1 MLAAWKVHNCS
12 FVALGGA
19 RHQGSAKIR
28 PLFAKFLQL
37 EIKLM
42 FQSFDV
48 KSTPQFGRDRV
59 RLLRER
65 FESLGIDGFLA
76 PRADEYQGEY
86 VPASA
91 ERLAWLTGF
100 TGSAGIALVT
110 QREAVV
116 FVDGRYVTQ
125 LAEQVDSA
133 TFLAGDLVNEP
144 PHIWL
149 PRHAQKG
156 FRLGIDPWLHAGA
169 EVRRLQNAMTELGG
183 ALVLLGENPLD
194 AIWSDRPP
202 EPVGMVSIQKQEHA
216 GRPASDK
223 ISDIAAQVKAKGAAA
238 VLITDPS
245 SVAWIFNIRGDDVPH
260 TPHPLSRAII
270 PAEGKAEIFLDERKA
285 GIECKAYLAQLA
297 VQRAPAE
304 FLDRLSFFAR
314 DGARVLIDPEL
325 TPLAVSDAIVAAGGE
340 VVEVIDPAKLPRA
353 CKNPSELE
361 GSAKAHLQDG
371 VAMVEFLH
379 WLDTQPTGS
388 ITEIDAVKA
397 LEAARVRVGEGMQNP
412 LKDIS
417 FDTIS
422 GAGAHGAV
430 IHYRVT
436 TETNRTLEAGELFLI
451 DSGAQYVN
459 GTTDITRTVAVGGA
473 VADEQKR
480 FFTLVLKGMISIS
493 TARFPKGTRGCDL
506 DPLARIALWKAGA
519 DYAHGTGHGVGSYLS
534 VHEGPQRISRLATQ
548 ELLPGMILSN
558 EPGYYRPGS
567 FGIRIENL
575 IYVKAEEAIEGGD
588 QPMLGFET
596 LTWCPIDR
604 RLVLPALMT
613 TEELAWLND
622 YHREV
627 RERLMPLIESQPVR
641 EWLVEATQPLG

>member
-1 MLAAWKVHNCS
+1 
-12 FVALGGA
+12 
-19 RHQGSAKIR
+19 
-28 PLFAKFLQL
+28 
-37 EIKLM
+37 M
-42 FQSFDV
+42 FQSFEV
-48 KSTPQFGRDRV
+48 KSAPQFGRERATA
-59 RLLRER
+59 LRAG
-65 FESLGIDGFLA
+65 FADLGIDGFLV

-125 LAEQVDSA
+125 LAEQVDG
-133 TFLAGDLVNEP
+133 TVFTGGDLVNEP
-144 PHIWL
+144 VHVWL
-149 PRHAQKG
+149 TRHAPKG

-169 EVRRLQNAMTELGG
+169 EVRRLEKALAEIGG
-183 ALVLLGENPLD
+183 SLVLLERNPLD
-194 AIWSDRPP
+194 ALWTDRPA
-202 EPVGMVSIQKQEHA
+202 EPLGAVAIQKQEHA
-216 GRPASDK
+216 GRLASGK
-223 ISDIAAQVKAKGAAA
+223 IAEIGSQVRDKGAAA

-245 SVAWIFNIRGDDVPH
+245 SVAWIFNIRGEDVPH

-270 PAEGKAEIFLDERKA
+270 PAEGTAEIFLDKRKT
-285 GIECKAYLAQLA
+285 GIEAEAYLAQLA
-297 VQRAPAE
+297 LQRPPSE
-304 FLDRLSFFAR
+304 LLTRLAALSKN
-314 DGARVLIDPEL
+314 GGKILIDPDL
-325 TPLAVSDAIVAAGGE
+325 TPLALTRAIDAAGGE
-340 VVEVIDPAKLPRA
+340 VVETADPARLPRA
-353 CKNPSELE
+353 CKNGEELG
-361 GSAKAHLQDG
+361 GSAEAHLQDG
-371 VAMVEFLH
+371 AAMVEFLH
-379 WLDTQPTGS
+379 WLDRQAPGS

-397 LEAARVRVGEGMQNP
+397 LEAARVRVGRNMQNP
-412 LKDIS
+412 LRDIS

-422 GAGAHGAV
+422 GAGEHGAV

-436 TETNRTLEAGELFLI
+436 TETNRKLGAGELFLI

-459 GTTDITRTVAVGGA
+459 GTTDITRTVAVGA
-473 VADEQKR
+473 VPEDRKR
-480 FFTLVLKGMISIS
+480 FFTLVLKGMIAIS

-506 DPLARIALWKAGA
+506 DPLARIALWKAGG

-575 IYVKAEEAIEGGD
+575 IYVEAAEEIEGGD
-588 QPMLGFET
+588 QPMLSFKT

-604 RLVLPALMT
+604 RLVLPALLT
-613 TEELAWLND
+613 AEELAWLNG
-622 YHREV
+622 YHAEV
-627 RERLMPLIESQPVR
+627 RDRLTPLLDDQATKD
-641 EWLVEATQPLG
+641 WLAQATEPLA